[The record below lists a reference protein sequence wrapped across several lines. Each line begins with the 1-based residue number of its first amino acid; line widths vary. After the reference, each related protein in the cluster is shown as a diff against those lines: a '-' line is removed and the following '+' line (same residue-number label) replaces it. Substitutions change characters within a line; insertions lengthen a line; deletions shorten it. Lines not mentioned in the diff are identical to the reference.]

1 MATKKRI
8 IICSDGTWNNPEQKN
23 VTNVVRT
30 ARAILPVDGRG
41 TPQLVFYDWGVGSEG
56 VGNKVAGGALGK
68 GIDKNIQDAYRFI
81 VHNYVDGDE
90 IYLFGFSRGAY
101 TARSTAGLI
110 RNIGILKKIHAHLI
124 PRGYKL
130 YRQKSK
136 SDAPRAIEFRR
147 RYSREARIA
156 FVGVWDT
163 VGALGI
169 PSRILRHLNKKQYAF
184 HDTSLSKIIVHA
196 CHAVAIDEKRVDFK
210 PTLWERLPREGQ
222 KIEQHWFA
230 GVHCDVGGGYAE
242 KGLSDVALRWMWSRA
257 ASSGLAFDRRYQRRY
272 VAANPLGKLHRS
284 WKGIYWAKGTH
295 HRPIGELPPQL
306 RGLHPSVRERYL
318 RKRDYRPKKLVAFL
332 KKYPQ
337 PGWPA

>member
-30 ARAILPVDGRG
+30 ARAILPVDRRG
-41 TPQLVFYDWGVGSEG
+41 MPQLVFYDWGVGSEG
-56 VGNKVAGGALGK
+56 VGNKVAGGVLGK

-81 VHNYVDGDE
+81 VHNYADGDD

-136 SDAPRAIEFRR
+136 SDAPTAIEFRR
-147 RYSREARIA
+147 KYSREVRIA

-163 VGALGI
+163 VGVLGI
-169 PSRILRHLNKKQYAF
+169 PSRILRHLNKKKYAF
-184 HDTSLSKIIVHA
+184 HDTSLSKII
-196 CHAVAIDEKRVDFK
+196 F
-210 PTLWERLPREGQ
+210 
-222 KIEQHWFA
+222 EQ
-230 GVHCDVGGGYAE
+230 D
-242 KGLSDVALRWMWSRA
+242 
-257 ASSGLAFDRRYQRRY
+257 
-272 VAANPLGKLHRS
+272 HRS
-284 WKGIYWAKGTH
+284 RVSCCGHRREARRLQANAVGTTASG
-295 HRPIGELPPQL
+295 RSEDRTAL
-306 RGLHPSVRERYL
+306 VRRCSL
-318 RKRDYRPKKLVAFL
+318 
-332 KKYPQ
+332 
-337 PGWPA
+337 

>member
-30 ARAILPVDGRG
+30 ARAIRPVDRRG
-41 TPQLVFYDWGVGSEG
+41 MPQLVFYDWGVGSEG
-56 VGNKVAGGALGK
+56 VGNKVAGGVLGK

-136 SDAPRAIEFRR
+136 PDAPTAIEFRR
-147 RYSREARIA
+147 KYSHEVRIA

-169 PSRILRHLNKKQYAF
+169 PSRILAK
-184 HDTSLSKIIVHA
+184 
-196 CHAVAIDEKRVDFK
+196 
-210 PTLWERLPREGQ
+210 
-222 KIEQHWFA
+222 
-230 GVHCDVGGGYAE
+230 
-242 KGLSDVALRWMWSRA
+242 SR
-257 ASSGLAFDRRYQRRY
+257 
-272 VAANPLGKLHRS
+272 
-284 WKGIYWAKGTH
+284 
-295 HRPIGELPPQL
+295 
-306 RGLHPSVRERYL
+306 
-318 RKRDYRPKKLVAFL
+318 
-332 KKYPQ
+332 
-337 PGWPA
+337 